1 MEVKFKTSKEL
12 ITYYDKIK
20 YFVLFPDK
28 KLKGFT
34 SLRGISREIYIDYST
49 ISKRLSESN
58 PCVCYSSDNEYVF
71 LVKKVLS
78 NDANP

>member
-34 SLRGISREIYIDYST
+34 SLREISREIYIDYST

-58 PCVCYSSDNEYVF
+58 PCVCYSSGNEYVF
-71 LVKKVLS
+71 LVQKVLS
-78 NDANP
+78 NGVNP

>member
-34 SLRGISREIYIDYST
+34 SLREISREIYIDYST

-71 LVKKVLS
+71 LVQKVLS
-78 NDANP
+78 NDTNP

>member
-1 MEVKFKTSKEL
+1 MDVKLKTSNEL
-12 ITYYDKIK
+12 EKYYNKIK

-34 SLRGISREIYIDYST
+34 SLREISREIYVDYST

-71 LVKKVLS
+71 LVQKVSL
-78 NDANP
+78 NNANS

>member
-1 MEVKFKTSKEL
+1 MEVKLKTSKE
-12 ITYYDKIK
+12 IKAYYDKIK

-34 SLRGISREIYIDYST
+34 SLREISREIYIDYST

-58 PCVCYSSDNEYVF
+58 PCICYSSDNEYVF
-71 LVKKVLS
+71 LVQKVVL
-78 NDANP
+78 NDAVP

>member
-34 SLRGISREIYIDYST
+34 SLREISREIYIDYST

-71 LVKKVLS
+71 LVQKVLS